1 MADDKTQDAAPPE
14 GGAGDQSPPPGKTQ
28 APPPPD
34 DVPIARQVEEM
45 SAKIAALEAEREE
58 ARKAAEQAKEDAE
71 RASLSAEERAKRELE
86 AHQAELK
93 VERDKLRADRL
104 RMELDRRGV
113 TERARKFVPDVDPST
128 DEGRAAL
135 DNFAREYPEFIAQT
149 SDVRPPPVEPD
160 EATAKRLGTSLRGLK
175 AAMDNFRAIGKS
187 DEWIQKH
194 LGGR

>member
-1 MADDKTQDAAPPE
+1 MADEKKQDAPPPE
-14 GGAGDQSPPPGKTQ
+14 GGAGDQSPPPDKTQ
-28 APPPPD
+28 TPPPD
-34 DVPIARQVEEM
+34 DVPVAKQVEEM

-58 ARKAAEQAKEDAE
+58 ARKAAAAAKEEAE
-71 RASLSAEERAKRELE
+71 RASLSAEERAKRDLE

-93 VERDKLRADRL
+93 AERDKLRADRL

-135 DNFAREYPEFIAQT
+135 DAFAREYPEFVAQT
-149 SDVRPPPVEPD
+149 GDVRPPAFEPD
-160 EATAKRLGTSLRGLK
+160 EATAKRLGSSVKGLK
-175 AAMDNFRAIGKS
+175 AAIANFRAIGKS

>member
-1 MADDKTQDAAPPE
+1 MADQTKQDAVPPE
-14 GGAGDQSPPPGKTQ
+14 GSAGDQSPPPDKPQ
-28 APPPPD
+28 APPPD
-34 DVPIARQVEEM
+34 DVPITKQIDEM

-58 ARKAAEQAKEDAE
+58 ARKAAEQAKEEAE

-86 AHQAELK
+86 AHQTELQAER
-93 VERDKLRADRL
+93 EKLRADRL

-135 DNFAREYPEFIAQT
+135 DNFAREYPEFIAQRG
-149 SDVRPPPVEPD
+149 DVRPPPVEPD
-160 EATAKRLGTSLRGLK
+160 EATAKRLGTSLQGLK